1 MAGVKDL
8 LLNTMFVIFPILL
21 FQILFEDKLDRFSG
35 RKRSLI
41 IAMWCSGSLILCL
54 LFSFEMIPGYIYDLR
69 TIPLFISILY
79 GGYLSGIITASLLYL
94 VRFYLGGDGI
104 WNVLI
109 VYSFMII
116 LTFLVAPSYRELSRT
131 QKIWTATLLSLLTA
145 LLMIMNTAFRMGLP
159 FDQYPAIFSYF
170 LIHILTTWFS
180 IYFIEKMLENKQAI
194 DELQQMEKLRL
205 LSDFATSFEQEIS
218 KPVKSIQVSM
228 QHLLE
233 ESAPEER
240 QEHWKNG
247 LQELEKLQSVLTNLT
262 LLEKTEIEKKERVH
276 VGDEIRCVVMTLS
289 PFAKSQQI
297 EIREVILDSLIVMA
311 NKDKFHQLLT
321 HLVKN
326 GIEAM
331 PHGGTL
337 KITALKD
344 DHYVII
350 NVMDSGVGMSR
361 EELQQLGT
369 PIYSSKK
376 KRTALGMMVCY
387 RIVETLD
394 GKIEVN
400 SEKGKGTRFSITLP
414 AY

>member
-1 MAGVKDL
+1 MTGVKDL
-8 LLNTMFVIFPILL
+8 LLNAMFVILPILL
-21 FQILFEDKLDRFSG
+21 FQIFCEDKIDRFSK

-41 IAMWCSGSLILCL
+41 ISMWCSGSLILCL

-79 GGYLSGIITASLLYL
+79 GGYLSGIITVTLLYL

-116 LTFLVAPSYRELSRT
+116 LTFLVAPSYRELTRA
-131 QKIWTATLLSLLTA
+131 QKILTTTILSLLTA
-145 LLMIMNTAFRMGLP
+145 FLMILNTAFRMGLP
-159 FDQYPAIFSYF
+159 LHEYPAIISYF
-170 LIHILTTWFS
+170 VVHIFTTWLS
-180 IYFIEKMLENKQAI
+180 IYLIENMRENKRAI
-194 DELQQMEKLRL
+194 VEIQQMEKLRL
-205 LSDFATSFEQEIS
+205 LSDFSTSFEQEIS

-228 QHLLE
+228 QNLFE
-233 ESAPEER
+233 ES
-240 QEHWKNG
+240 EHEKRKEHFQNG
-247 LQELEKLQSVLTNLT
+247 SKELEKLQSIFTNL
-262 LLEKTEIEKKERVH
+262 LFLARPEMEKRERIN
-276 VGDEIRCVVMTLS
+276 VGDEIRYVVKVLS
-289 PFAKSQQI
+289 TFAKSQRI
-297 EIREVILDSLIVMA
+297 EIQEVFLDSLIIMA
-311 NKDKFHQLLT
+311 DKDKFNQLLT

-331 PHGGTL
+331 PNGGTL
-337 KITALKD
+337 KINAIKSD
-344 DHYVII
+344 NHVIVNVIDH
-350 NVMDSGVGMSR
+350 GVGMSR

-369 PIYSSKK
+369 PIYSAKK

-387 RIVETLD
+387 RIVETLE